1 MAASVRCVRLK
12 QHAHTLTERVRKRKI
27 ELALLLHCL
36 WVLLPLP
43 FSIYCFLLLF
53 SCCCSRVFVV
63 LVVGM
68 FYKRVSACFTHV
80 SGLARPFVVVVLAVL
95 APSAKSYFLI
105 ICRERV
111 RDGGGSQPPS
121 RHFLWLANTLNKKK
135 EARRKT
141 RIGIINSL
149 LHLLLSGANCV
160 FVYIILCWP
169 NALKVLMPAALKAL
183 PCPLLNVHF
192 KLPLLS
198 FLWPNCGFLQRV
210 GGGDALGRVQFMER
224 VEPRTVVNGT
234 WTHRRPDKV
243 YYYVARAE
251 ERRGAA
257 RG

>member
-1 MAASVRCVRLK
+1 M
-12 QHAHTLTERVRKRKI
+12 
-27 ELALLLHCL
+27 
-36 WVLLPLP
+36 
-43 FSIYCFLLLF
+43 
-53 SCCCSRVFVV
+53 FVV

-234 WTHRRPDKV
+234 
-243 YYYVARAE
+243 
-251 ERRGAA
+251 
-257 RG
+257 

>member
-1 MAASVRCVRLK
+1 MPYYYIVYEFCCRCRSQFIV
-12 QHAHTLTERVRKRKI
+12 
-27 ELALLLHCL
+27 
-36 WVLLPLP
+36 
-43 FSIYCFLLLF
+43 
-53 SCCCSRVFVV
+53 SCCCSRVVV
-63 LVVGM
+63 VVCLW
-68 FYKRVSACFTHV
+68 FLLLACFTSASRHV
-80 SGLARPFVVVVLAVL
+80 LLMFLAWLGPLWSSSWPFQA

-234 WTHRRPDKV
+234 
-243 YYYVARAE
+243 
-251 ERRGAA
+251 
-257 RG
+257 